1 MSVLNALDASIAFA
15 IEQGDLNETEH
26 GPIIE
31 AARKVALVMDEPEW
45 PIVRGKIDN
54 VSPSVFLKYCDALG
68 ICPDAEIKKPA
79 KKPKAKLAAF
89 SSSAKFAKAV
99 NG

>member
-1 MSVLNALDASIAFA
+1 MKVLNALNTSVDCAISDGSLDA
-15 IEQGDLNETEH
+15 EKH
-26 GPIIE
+26 GAIIE
-31 AARKVALVMDEPEW
+31 AARKVAAVMDEPEW

-68 ICPDAEIKKPA
+68 VIPRVDVKQD
-79 KKPKAKLAAF
+79 KPKQKSKMAAF
-89 SSSAKFAKAV
+89 TSSAKFAKAV